1 MSALLEVVPVEQKNR
16 RENEIESSSPSV
28 ASQLAPA
35 LARLELGGDLS
46 NADRDLLDRLS
57 PQNCLTFLVCND
69 VWLHPDNLPLF
80 DYSVIDS
87 LVAQCGSAVMTH
99 HYRPRPGIS
108 ENYAIQ
114 TAIVNPGW
122 EQPIVIGV
130 FGPYVM
136 AGENA
141 RQEKFE
147 QLVSDVRTAYQIAAA
162 AIRRIQTELARPE
175 PILVVTP
182 NDSKITIANSAAARM
197 LEVTPSE
204 LAGMPY
210 EDIAHLLTGV
220 TTLSR
225 MESGPI
231 DFSVIRVTPPA
242 AGAETTETYEPGDL
256 QTAVQHMFSAIQE
269 LEDLTRVSRDSISA
283 GVINSIQNQAE
294 VLRSRLTHLT
304 GVSVNDR

>member
-1 MSALLEVVPVEQKNR
+1 MSALLDVVPVEQ
-16 RENEIESSSPSV
+16 EIRWEKETDSSSPSV

-46 NADRDLLDRLS
+46 NTDRDLLDRLS
-57 PQNCLTFLVCND
+57 PQNCLTFLICND

-80 DYSVIDS
+80 DYSLIDS

-130 FGPYVM
+130 FGPYVK
-136 AGENA
+136 AGDTA
-141 RQEKFE
+141 RQERFD

-162 AIRRIQTELARPE
+162 AIRRIQNELARPE

-182 NDSKITIANSAAARM
+182 NDSKIITANSAAAKM

-204 LAGMPY
+204 LAGMTY
-210 EDIAHLLTGV
+210 EDIAHLLRGV

-231 DFSVIRVTPPA
+231 DFSVIRVTPSTTEPK
-242 AGAETTETYEPGDL
+242 TTETHEPGDL
-256 QTAVQHMFSAIQE
+256 RIAVQHMFSAIQE
-269 LEDLTRVSRDSISA
+269 LEELTRVSRDSISA
-283 GVINSIQNQAE
+283 GVINSIHNQAE

-304 GVSVNDR
+304 GVSVND